1 MLNMRKQMSLGTI
14 CLLASISLEPR
25 GLSQCRVV
33 EPEIIKLENV
43 QDAEDF
49 IKKTEQDRMPRRFK
63 MAEYQ
68 KCYDILKSSKAEN
81 DPIRQKSLYYLAKS
95 QTFHAIIDADNNLD
109 YTENLQ
115 KGIGNYIEFLKNN
128 LKDKSFQKEVE
139 FAEYDLADAYLQQRS
154 YEESKKVLLQMLKS
168 SNGDKRKQE
177 RVETLLCNLY
187 ALTNDPQKEKFYEN
201 ATGIIPRS
209 KEVKYIPDGIIPISD
224 TWDTCVKDLFVFE
237 KRDKALAEICKKTNG
252 KESFRL
258 VGPIKDVVVCKK
270 ASSDP
275 ILFVLCRSFYVSERN
290 KNSDKGHL
298 FRITTDGRFLSSGD
312 LIDQEDQLTNIYG
325 DENSYLLKTG
335 LAMVDGKDINMIEL
349 QQCDEKASIIFAG
362 YSYPRKDIQM
372 TVDQKGANAKIS
384 VYDNKNKL
392 ASVSLKNGEWISD
405 SEKIKIF
412 TARTKITSPEGV
424 EYEKENFS
432 SSWDP
437 IQKDL
442 GNK

>member
-1 MLNMRKQMSLGTI
+1 MRKQIMSLGTI
-14 CLLASISLEPR
+14 CLLASISLQPR

-33 EPEIIKLENV
+33 EPEIIKLENA

-81 DPIRQKSLYYLAKS
+81 DPIRQKGLYCLAKS
-95 QTFHAIIDADNNLD
+95 QTRHATIDADNNFD

-115 KGIGNYIEFLKNN
+115 KGIENFNEFLKNN
-128 LKDKSFQKEVE
+128 SKNKSFQKEVE
-139 FAEYDLADAYLQQRS
+139 FAEYDLANAYLQRRS
-154 YEESKKVLLQMLKS
+154 YEDSKKILLQMLKS
-168 SNGDKRKQE
+168 SNGDKKKQE

-209 KEVKYIPDGIIPISD
+209 KEVKYIPDGIISISD
-224 TWDTCVKDLFVFE
+224 TWDTSVKELFVFE

-258 VGPIKDVVVCKK
+258 VGPIKDVLVCKK
-270 ASSDP
+270 SSSDP
-275 ILFVLCRSFYVSERN
+275 ILFVLCRSFYVSEGN
-290 KNSDKGHL
+290 KSSDRGHL
-298 FRITTDGRFLSSGD
+298 FRITTDGTFLSSGD
-312 LIDQEDQLTNIYG
+312 IIDQEDQFTNIFG

-349 QQCDEKASIIFAG
+349 QQCDEKANIIFAG
-362 YSYPRKDIQM
+362 YSYPAKNINM
-372 TVDQKGANAKIS
+372 IIDQKGADAKIS
-384 VYDNKNKL
+384 IYDNKEKL
-392 ASVSLKNGEWISD
+392 ASIQLKNGEWVSD

-437 IQKDL
+437 IRKDL